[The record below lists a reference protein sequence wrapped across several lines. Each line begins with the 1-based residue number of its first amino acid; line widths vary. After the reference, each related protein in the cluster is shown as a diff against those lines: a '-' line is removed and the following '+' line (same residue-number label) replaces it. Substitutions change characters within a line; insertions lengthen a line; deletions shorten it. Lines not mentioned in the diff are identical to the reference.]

1 MRILIIEDEK
11 SLREDVVD
19 YLSEN
24 GYKCDFAT
32 TVKSSMQKL
41 SDTVYSC
48 ALIDVG
54 LPDGSGIEIVEYI
67 KKQYPEMGVI
77 IVTAKNALEDK
88 ITGLKIGAD
97 DYLTKP
103 FHLSELSARIY
114 SILRRRNFGGK
125 NALIFEGLEID
136 TTEKKVMANQQQM
149 QLTKKEYD
157 ILVYLASNPTHL
169 ITKEALADAIWGDK
183 AEMAS
188 SFDFV
193 YSQIKNLKKKLNEAG
208 LKDYI
213 KVVYGMG
220 YKFKDQ

>member
-1 MRILIIEDEK
+1 MRIIIIEDEK
-11 SLREDVVD
+11 SLREDVID
-19 YLSEN
+19 YLAEN

-32 TVKSSMQKL
+32 TVRSGIKKL
-41 SDTVYSC
+41 TDIVYSC
-48 ALIDVG
+48 ALIDMG
-54 LPDGSGIEIVEYI
+54 LPDGSGMEVLEHI
-67 KKQYPEMGVI
+67 KKNHPEMGVI
-77 IVTAKNALEDK
+77 IITAKNALEDK
-88 ITGLKIGAD
+88 LEGLRIGAD

-103 FHLSELSARIY
+103 FHLSELNARLH
-114 SILRRRNFGGK
+114 SVLRRRNFGGK
-125 NALIFEGLEID
+125 NTLSFDGLEID
-136 TTEKKVMANQQQM
+136 TTEKKVTANGTAI

-157 ILVYLASNPTHL
+157 ILLYLASNPTHL

-208 LKDYI
+208 LKNYI

-220 YKFKDQ
+220 YKFKD

>member
-32 TVKSSMQKL
+32 TVKSGMQKL
-41 SDTVYSC
+41 NDLVYSC
-48 ALIDVG
+48 ALVDMG
-54 LPDGSGIEIVEYI
+54 LPDGSGIEIVEFI
-67 KKQYPEMGVI
+67 KKNKPEMGVI

-88 ITGLKIGAD
+88 LEGLKIGAD

-103 FHLSELSARIY
+103 FHLSELNARIY
-114 SILRRRNFGGK
+114 AVLRRRNFGGK
-125 NALIFEGLEID
+125 NTLNFEGLEID
-136 TTEKKVMANQQQM
+136 TTEKKVLANNIPIQF
-149 QLTKKEYD
+149 TKKEYD
-157 ILVYLASNPTHL
+157 ILLYLASNPTHL

-183 AEMAS
+183 AEMAT

-193 YSQIKNLKKKLNEAG
+193 YSQIKNLKKKLNEAV
-208 LKDYI
+208 LKNYI

-220 YKFKDQ
+220 YKFKD

>member
-19 YLSEN
+19 YLTEN

-32 TVKSSMQKL
+32 TIKSALQKL
-41 SDTVYSC
+41 NDIVYSC
-48 ALIDVG
+48 ALVDVG
-54 LPDGSGIEIVEYI
+54 LPDGSGIEVVEHI
-67 KKQYPEMGVI
+67 KKNNPEMGVI

-88 ITGLKIGAD
+88 LEGLKIGAD

-114 SILRRRNFGGK
+114 SVLRRRNFGGK
-125 NALIFEGLEID
+125 NSLVFDGLEID
-136 TTEKKVMANQQQM
+136 TTEKKVIANGNQL
-149 QLTKKEYD
+149 QLTKKEYE

-183 AEMAS
+183 ADMAT

-193 YSQIKNLKKKLNEAG
+193 YSQIKNLKKKLNEAD
-208 LKDYI
+208 LKNYI

-220 YKFKDQ
+220 YKFKD

>member
-24 GYKCDFAT
+24 GYKCDFST
-32 TVKSSMQKL
+32 TVKGSMQKL

-54 LPDGSGIEIVEYI
+54 LPDGSGMEIVDYI
-67 KKQYPEMGVI
+67 KKQFPEMGVI

-88 ITGLKIGAD
+88 LTGLKIGAD

-103 FHLSELSARIY
+103 FHLSELNARLY
-114 SILRRRNFGGK
+114 SVLRRRNFGGK
-125 NALIFEGLEID
+125 NALVFEGLEID
-136 TTEKKVMANQQQM
+136 TTEKKVTANQSQL

-183 AEMAS
+183 AEMAT

-220 YKFKDQ
+220 YKFKD

>member
-24 GYKCDFAT
+24 GYMCDFAT
-32 TVKSSMQKL
+32 TVKSSLQKL
-41 SDTVYSC
+41 TDTAYSC

-54 LPDGSGIEIVEYI
+54 LPDGSGMEIVEHI
-67 KKQYPEMGVI
+67 KKQFPEMGVI

-88 ITGLKIGAD
+88 LTGLKIGAD

-103 FHLSELSARIY
+103 FHLSELNARLY
-114 SILRRRNFGGK
+114 SVLRRRNFGGK
-125 NALIFEGLEID
+125 NTLVFEGLEID
-136 TTEKKVMANQQQM
+136 TTEKKVTANQNQI

-220 YKFKDQ
+220 YKFKD

>member
-32 TVKSSMQKL
+32 TVKSATQKL
-41 SDTVYSC
+41 SDLVYSC
-48 ALIDVG
+48 ALVYIC
-54 LPDGSGIEIVEYI
+54 LPDGSGMEVVDYI
-67 KKQYPEMGVI
+67 KKNSPEMGVI
-77 IVTAKNALEDK
+77 MITAKNALEDK
-88 ITGLKIGAD
+88 LEGLKIGAD

-103 FHLSELSARIY
+103 FHLSELNARLY
-114 SILRRRNFGGK
+114 SVLRRRNYGGK
-125 NALIFEGLEID
+125 NTLSFEGLEID
-136 TTEKKVMANQQQM
+136 TTEKKVIANGIQL
-149 QLTKKEYD
+149 QLTKKEYE
-157 ILVYLASNPTHL
+157 ILVFLASSPTHL
-169 ITKEALADAIWGDK
+169 ITKEALADSIWGDK

-208 LKDYI
+208 ITNYI

-220 YKFKDQ
+220 YKFKD

>member
-1 MRILIIEDEK
+1 MRILIVEDEK
-11 SLREDVVD
+11 SLREDVED
-19 YLSEN
+19 YLVDN
-24 GYKCDFAT
+24 GYKCDFST
-32 TVKSSMQKL
+32 TVKSALQKVN
-41 SDTVYSC
+41 DIVYSC

-54 LPDGSGIEIVEYI
+54 LPDGSGIEVVEYI
-67 KKQYPEMGVI
+67 KKHKPDMGVI

-88 ITGLKIGAD
+88 LQGLQIGAD

-103 FHLSELSARIY
+103 FHLSELNARLY
-114 SILRRRNFGGK
+114 SVLRRRNFGGK
-125 NALIFEGLEID
+125 NTLQFEGLEID
-136 TTEKKVMANQQQM
+136 PHEKKVIANNTALV
-149 QLTKKEYD
+149 LTKKEYD
-157 ILVYLASNPTHL
+157 ILLYLASNPNHL

-183 AEMAS
+183 AEMAT

-220 YKFKDQ
+220 YKFKD

>member
-1 MRILIIEDEK
+1 MRVLIIEDEK

-32 TVKSSMQKL
+32 TVKSSLQKL
-41 SDTVYSC
+41 TDTAYSC

-54 LPDGSGIEIVEYI
+54 LPDGSGMEIVEHI
-67 KKQYPEMGVI
+67 KKQFPEMGVI

-88 ITGLKIGAD
+88 LTGLKIGAD

-103 FHLSELSARIY
+103 FHLSELNARLH
-114 SILRRRNFGGK
+114 SVLRRRNFGGK
-125 NALIFEGLEID
+125 NTLVFEGLEID
-136 TTEKKVMANQQQM
+136 TTEKKVTANQTQL

-193 YSQIKNLKKKLNEAG
+193 YSQIKNLKKKLNEVD
-208 LKDYI
+208 LKNYI

-220 YKFKDQ
+220 YKFKD

>member
-1 MRILIIEDEK
+1 MKLLIVEDEK
-11 SLREDVVD
+11 TLREDMMD

-24 GYKCDFAT
+24 GFKCDYSSSIKSGIQKIND
-32 TVKSSMQKL
+32 VKY
-41 SDTVYSC
+41 TC
-48 ALIDVG
+48 ALVDMG
-54 LPDGSGIEIVEYI
+54 LPDGSGMELVTYI
-67 KKQYPEMGVI
+67 KTHKPEMGVI

-88 ITGLKIGAD
+88 LEGLNMGAD

-103 FHLSELSARIY
+103 FHLSELNARIY
-114 SILRRRNFGGK
+114 SVIRRRNFGGK
-125 NALIFEGLEID
+125 NTLSFENLEID
-136 TTEKKVMANQQQM
+136 PIEKKVVANGQTLI
-149 QLTKKEYD
+149 LTKKEYE
-157 ILVYLASNPTHL
+157 ILVHLASNPTHL

-208 LKDYI
+208 LANYI

-220 YKFKDQ
+220 YKFKD

>member
-32 TVKSSMQKL
+32 TIKSALQKL
-41 SDTVYSC
+41 TDTVYSC
-48 ALIDVG
+48 ALVDVG
-54 LPDGSGIEIVEYI
+54 LPDGSGIEIVEHI
-67 KKQYPEMGVI
+67 KKQFPEMGVI
-77 IVTAKNALEDK
+77 MVTAKNALEDK
-88 ITGLKIGAD
+88 IEGLKIGAD

-103 FHLSELSARIY
+103 FHLSELSARLY
-114 SILRRRNFGGK
+114 SVLRRRNFGGK
-125 NALIFEGLEID
+125 NSLVFDGLEID
-136 TTEKKVMANQQQM
+136 PTEKKVTANGTVL

-157 ILVYLASNPTHL
+157 ILLYLASNPTHL

-183 AEMAS
+183 AEMAT

-193 YSQIKNLKKKLNEAG
+193 YSQIKNLKKKLNEVD
-208 LKDYI
+208 LKNYI

-220 YKFKDQ
+220 YKFKD

>member
-11 SLREDVVD
+11 SLREDVID
-19 YLSEN
+19 YLAET

-32 TVKSSMQKL
+32 TVRSGIQKL
-41 SDTVYSC
+41 TDIVYSC
-48 ALIDVG
+48 ALIDMG
-54 LPDGSGIEIVEYI
+54 LPDGSGMEVLEHI
-67 KKQYPEMGVI
+67 KKNHPEMGVI
-77 IVTAKNALEDK
+77 IITAKNALEDK
-88 ITGLKIGAD
+88 LEGLRIGAD

-103 FHLSELSARIY
+103 FHLSELNARLH
-114 SILRRRNFGGK
+114 SVLRRRNFGGK
-125 NALIFEGLEID
+125 NTLSFDGLEID
-136 TTEKKVMANQQQM
+136 TTEKKVTANGTAI

-157 ILVYLASNPTHL
+157 ILLYLASNPTHL

-208 LKDYI
+208 LKNYI

-220 YKFKDQ
+220 YKFKD

>member
-24 GYKCDFAT
+24 GYKCDFST
-32 TVKSSMQKL
+32 TVKSSLQKL
-41 SDTVYSC
+41 TDTVYSC

-54 LPDGSGIEIVEYI
+54 LPDGSGMEIVEHI
-67 KKQYPEMGVI
+67 KKQFPEMGVI

-88 ITGLKIGAD
+88 LTGLKIGAD

-103 FHLSELSARIY
+103 FHLSELNARLY
-114 SILRRRNFGGK
+114 SVLRRRNFGGK
-125 NALIFEGLEID
+125 NSLVFDGLEID
-136 TTEKKVMANQQQM
+136 TTEKKVTANQNQL

-220 YKFKDQ
+220 YKFKD

>member
-136 TTEKKVMANQQQM
+136 TTEKKVTANQQQM

>member
-32 TVKSSMQKL
+32 TVKSGLQKL
-41 SDTVYSC
+41 NDIVYSC
-48 ALIDVG
+48 ALVDMG

-67 KKQYPEMGVI
+67 KKHKPEMGVI

-88 ITGLKIGAD
+88 LEGLKIGAD

-125 NALIFEGLEID
+125 NTLTFDGLEID
-136 TTEKKVMANQQQM
+136 TTEKKVTANTTAL

-183 AEMAS
+183 AEMAT

-193 YSQIKNLKKKLNEAG
+193 YSQIKNLKKKLNEVG

-220 YKFKDQ
+220 YKFKD